1 MGKWRQKIYLP
12 TQEIYFPD
20 ESWKKINFQ
29 HFIPC
34 LPNMK
39 FVETDHFCQ
48 GIMSLL
54 AEKKK
59 GLYNAI

>member
-12 TQEIYFPD
+12 TKEIYFPD

-29 HFIPC
+29 YLIPC
-34 LPNMK
+34 LANMK

-48 GIMSLL
+48 CINASSCR
-54 AEKKK
+54 EKE
-59 GLYNAI
+59 GLI